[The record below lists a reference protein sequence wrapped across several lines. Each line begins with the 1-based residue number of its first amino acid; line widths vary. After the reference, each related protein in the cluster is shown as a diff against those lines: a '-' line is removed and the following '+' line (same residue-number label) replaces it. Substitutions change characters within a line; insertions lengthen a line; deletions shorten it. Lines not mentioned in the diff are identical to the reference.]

1 MLICEVSH
9 EKPVPFLYKWIE
21 LHWMKFQQCCVSVC
35 VVACS
40 MRSLRKT
47 VLLALVASV
56 VLVLAV
62 LHSWPTR
69 VYSTVDV
76 RYRPGPGAE
85 RLLEERLPEP
95 DPSSN
100 TIPYRVR
107 ESVARSVSW
116 CVMFYYKTSVQ
127 VEGDGCRTPAA
138 FYNYLSQTFISW
150 DI

>member
-1 MLICEVSH
+1 
-9 EKPVPFLYKWIE
+9 
-21 LHWMKFQQCCVSVC
+21 
-35 VVACS
+35 

-95 DPSSN
+95 DPSAS

-107 ESVARSVSW
+107 ESVARLVNLHKHQ
-116 CVMFYYKTSVQ
+116 FK
-127 VEGDGCRTPAA
+127 EGRLRMVRKPFASTP
-138 FYNYLSQTFISW
+138 FSTTYFSNIHYHSNIW
-150 DI
+150 GW

>member
-1 MLICEVSH
+1 
-9 EKPVPFLYKWIE
+9 
-21 LHWMKFQQCCVSVC
+21 MKFQHCVSVC

-95 DPSSN
+95 DPSAS

-107 ESVARSVSW
+107 ESVARLVNPHKHQ
-116 CVMFYYKTSVQ
+116 FK
-127 VEGDGCRTPAA
+127 
-138 FYNYLSQTFISW
+138 
-150 DI
+150 

>member
-1 MLICEVSH
+1 
-9 EKPVPFLYKWIE
+9 
-21 LHWMKFQQCCVSVC
+21 
-35 VVACS
+35 

-76 RYRPGPGAE
+76 RYRPGSGAE
-85 RLLEERLPEP
+85 RLLEERLPEL
-95 DPSSN
+95 DPSTS

-107 ESVARSVSW
+107 ESVA
-116 CVMFYYKTSVQ
+116 
-127 VEGDGCRTPAA
+127 
-138 FYNYLSQTFISW
+138 
-150 DI
+150 

>member
-1 MLICEVSH
+1 
-9 EKPVPFLYKWIE
+9 
-21 LHWMKFQQCCVSVC
+21 
-35 VVACS
+35 

-95 DPSSN
+95 DPSTS

-116 CVMFYYKTSVQ
+116 CVMFFYKTSVQ
-127 VEGDGCRTPAA
+127 VEGDGCRTPAT

-150 DI
+150 DILIFLITKLFLCSPKLHLYDEMYSKTSIMLLNLK

>member
-1 MLICEVSH
+1 
-9 EKPVPFLYKWIE
+9 
-21 LHWMKFQQCCVSVC
+21 MKFQHCCVSVS
-35 VVACS
+35 ACS

-69 VYSTVDV
+69 IYSTVDV

-85 RLLEERLPEP
+85 RLLEERLPEL
-95 DPSSN
+95 DPSTS

-107 ESVARSVSW
+107 ESVARSVSLHKLMLHVFLLNISSSRGRLEMVVKSLQLLTTTYLKFS
-116 CVMFYYKTSVQ
+116 CNFYFSKF
-127 VEGDGCRTPAA
+127 GIGKI
-138 FYNYLSQTFISW
+138 L
-150 DI
+150 